1 MVSSNESSRK
11 SSNKYMHERDKRGIS
26 NFWSIKRDK
35 REKIP
40 QIKDIF
46 HEIKIRNHPSPPL
59 EENNLIMGKARGT
72 LGIDAS
78 YGGSL
83 L

>member
-11 SSNKYMHERDKRGIS
+11 SSNEYMHERDKRGIS
-26 NFWSIKRDK
+26 NFWSIKRDR

-40 QIKDIF
+40 QIQGTF

-59 EENNLIMGKARGT
+59 EENNLVMEKARGT
-72 LGIDAS
+72 LGVDAS
-78 YGGSL
+78 
-83 L
+83 